1 MAAKS
6 LVLVH
11 QRPESLECSLGSALQ
26 LQNGASNPE
35 CGHWPGEGRVSVPGG
50 ILQLSVF
57 GG

>member
-35 CGHWPGEGRVSVPGG
+35 CGHWLGEGESLCPGG
-50 ILQLSVF
+50 ILQFSVF